1 MKEHEF
7 ISPPAETGGENQ
19 KKENHLWF
27 KQKNEH
33 HTMSEEDRKG
43 EIMKKFKKI
52 FAALAASALVASMSF
67 TSMAASIT
75 INSTA
80 AEGTTDNTSYT
91 YYQILKADIL
101 YDADNNIQSVS
112 YYVESEELADQ
123 IRKTGLFTVTKS
135 ADGSRWIVEAT
146 GTSISAADI
155 IKKFDDDKILNKAI
169 ATGTF
174 NQAKVTE
181 GETSTVKAVADELSD
196 GYYLIK
202 SSLGTVL
209 AVQTTGEKGVTIN
222 EKNDYPSLEKTEDK
236 ETASYGEIITY
247 AVNVNIPAYAAK
259 EEIKVVDI
267 MSEGLT
273 PFDGEDA
280 DELIDVT
287 AKVGT
292 TELTGENAVTVSQD
306 NNRIEILIPGAAV
319 AANKGQTV
327 TLTYQAVLNNKAV
340 TNIAETNTAHLE
352 YAHYTSIESQVEV
365 KAYDFVL
372 KKVDGADQFIPENAG
387 DAEFTLW
394 DAETGGNQIPVSL
407 KGDGTNTYRVL
418 TGAEKETK
426 IYAGGSVN
434 KHSATI
440 EGLAAGKTYYLQE
453 DKAPKGYNKL
463 TERMALTVEA
473 GEAGVNKA
481 NVQNVAGIQLPST
494 GGMGTVAFAV
504 VGLIV
509 MAGAAITLIIKK
521 RA

>member
-1 MKEHEF
+1 
-7 ISPPAETGGENQ
+7 
-19 KKENHLWF
+19 
-27 KQKNEH
+27 
-33 HTMSEEDRKG
+33 
-43 EIMKKFKKI
+43 MKKFKKI

-80 AEGTTDNTSYT
+80 AEGTIDKTKYT
-91 YYQILKADIL
+91 YYKILNADIL
-101 YDADNNIQSVS
+101 YDADDNIQSVS
-112 YYVESEELADQ
+112 YYVETEAFAKLILA
-123 IRKTGLFTVTKS
+123 TNLFKVTKS
-135 ADGSRWIVEAT
+135 ADGSRWIVEAKDANT
-146 GTSISAADI
+146 ITSDEIITAFNTESILESA
-155 IKKFDDDKILNKAI
+155 L

-174 NQAKVTE
+174 EQETKTV
-181 GETSTVKAVADELSD
+181 GETSTVQAVADELSD

-247 AVNVNIPAYAAK
+247 TVNVNIPAFAAK

-352 YAHYTSIESQVEV
+352 YAHYTSIESQVKV

-372 KKVDGADQFIPENAG
+372 TKVDGADQFIPKTAG

-394 DAETGGNQIPVSL
+394 DAETGGNQILVSL

-434 KHSATI
+434 KHSAII

-481 NVQNVAGIQLPST
+481 NVQNLAGIQLPST

-509 MAGAAITLIIKK
+509 MAGAAVTLIIKK

>member
-1 MKEHEF
+1 MNLSLLWQRPEER
-7 ISPPAETGGENQ
+7 I
-19 KKENHLWF
+19 KKNHLWF
-27 KQKNEH
+27 KQKNEQQ

-67 TSMAASIT
+67 TSMAAASIT
-75 INSTA
+75 INSKA
-80 AEGTTDNTSYT
+80 VPGTTDNTSYT
-91 YYQILKADIL
+91 YYKILNADIL
-101 YDADNNIQSVS
+101 YDADDNIQSVS
-112 YYVESEELADQ
+112 YYVETEAFAKLIIA
-123 IRKTGLFTVTKS
+123 TNLFNVTKS
-135 ADGSRWIVEAT
+135 ADGSRWIVEAKDANT
-146 GTSISAADI
+146 ITSDEI
-155 IKKFDDDKILNKAI
+155 ITAFNTESILDNAL

-174 NQAKVTE
+174 KQETKTV
-181 GETSTVKAVADELSD
+181 GETSTVQAVADELSD

-209 AVQTTGEKGVTIN
+209 AVQTTGEKGVTIY

-236 ETASYGEIITY
+236 VTASYGEIITY
-247 AVNVNIPAYAAK
+247 TVDVTIPEHAAK
-259 EEIKVVDI
+259 EDITVVDI

-306 NNRIEILIPGAAV
+306 KNRIEILIPKAAV

-340 TNIAETNTAHLE
+340 TNVAETNTAHLE

-372 KKVDGADQFIPENAG
+372 TKVDGDNQFIPVTAG

-394 DAETGGNQIPVSL
+394 DASGKQIPVSL
-407 KGDGTNTYRVL
+407 KDNATNTYRVL
-418 TGAEKETK
+418 TGTETPTK
-426 IYAGGSVN
+426 IYAGGTEN
-434 KHSATI
+434 RHSATI
-440 EGLAAGKTYYLQE
+440 EGLAAGTYYLQE
-453 DKAPKGYNKL
+453 DKAPTGYNKL
-463 TERMALTVEA
+463 TERKEIKVEA
-473 GEAGVNKA
+473 GETGVNKT
-481 NVQNVAGIQLPST
+481 NVQNKAGIQLPST

>member
-1 MKEHEF
+1 
-7 ISPPAETGGENQ
+7 
-19 KKENHLWF
+19 
-27 KQKNEH
+27 
-33 HTMSEEDRKG
+33 
-43 EIMKKFKKI
+43 MKKFKKI

-80 AEGTTDNTSYT
+80 AEGTIDKTKYT
-91 YYQILKADIL
+91 YYKILNADIL
-101 YDADNNIQSVS
+101 YDADDNIQSVS
-112 YYVESEELADQ
+112 YYVETEAFAKLILAT
-123 IRKTGLFTVTKS
+123 KLFKVTKS
-135 ADGSRWIVEAT
+135 ADGSRWIVEAKDANT
-146 GTSISAADI
+146 ITSDEIITAFNTESILESA
-155 IKKFDDDKILNKAI
+155 L

-174 NQAKVTE
+174 EQETKTV
-181 GETSTVKAVADELSD
+181 GETSTVQAVADELSD

-247 AVNVNIPAYAAK
+247 TVNVNIPAFAAK

-352 YAHYTSIESQVEV
+352 YAHYTSIESQVKV

-372 KKVDGADQFIPENAG
+372 TKVDGADQFIPETAG

-394 DAETGGNQIPVSL
+394 DAETGGNQILVSL

-481 NVQNVAGIQLPST
+481 NVQNLAGIQLPST

-509 MAGAAITLIIKK
+509 MAGAAVTLIIKK

>member
-1 MKEHEF
+1 M
-7 ISPPAETGGENQ
+7 
-19 KKENHLWF
+19 
-27 KQKNEH
+27 
-33 HTMSEEDRKG
+33 
-43 EIMKKFKKI
+43 
-52 FAALAASALVASMSF
+52 
-67 TSMAASIT
+67 
-75 INSTA
+75 
-80 AEGTTDNTSYT
+80 
-91 YYQILKADIL
+91 
-101 YDADNNIQSVS
+101 
-112 YYVESEELADQ
+112 
-123 IRKTGLFTVTKS
+123 
-135 ADGSRWIVEAT
+135 
-146 GTSISAADI
+146 
-155 IKKFDDDKILNKAI
+155 
-169 ATGTF
+169 
-174 NQAKVTE
+174 
-181 GETSTVKAVADELSD
+181 KAVADELSD

-267 MSEGLT
+267 MSKGLT

-352 YAHYTSIESQVEV
+352 YAHYTSIESQVKV

-372 KKVDGADQFIPENAG
+372 TKVDGADQFIPENAG

-509 MAGAAITLIIKK
+509 MAGAAVTLIIKK

>member
-1 MKEHEF
+1 
-7 ISPPAETGGENQ
+7 
-19 KKENHLWF
+19 
-27 KQKNEH
+27 
-33 HTMSEEDRKG
+33 
-43 EIMKKFKKI
+43 MKKFKKI

-80 AEGTTDNTSYT
+80 AEGTIDKTKYT
-91 YYQILKADIL
+91 YYKILNADIL
-101 YDADNNIQSVS
+101 YDADDNIQSVS
-112 YYVESEELADQ
+112 YYVESEELANL
-123 IRKTGLFTVTKS
+123 IRNTGLFTVTKS

-146 GTSISAADI
+146 DTSIAAADI

-222 EKNDYPSLEKTEDK
+222 EKNTYPTLVKSEDK
-236 ETASYGEIITY
+236 TTASYGEKITY
-247 AVNVNIPAYAAK
+247 TVDVTIPEHAA
-259 EEIKVVDI
+259 EVDIKVVDT
-267 MSEGLT
+267 MSKGLT
-273 PFDGEDA
+273 PFDGKD
-280 DELIDVT
+280 DDKLIDVT

-352 YAHYTSIESQVEV
+352 YAHYTSIESQPVEV

-372 KKVDGADQFIPENAG
+372 TKVDGADQFIPENAG

>member
-1 MKEHEF
+1 
-7 ISPPAETGGENQ
+7 
-19 KKENHLWF
+19 
-27 KQKNEH
+27 
-33 HTMSEEDRKG
+33 
-43 EIMKKFKKI
+43 MKKFKKI

-75 INSTA
+75 INSKA

-91 YYQILKADIL
+91 YYKILNADIL
-101 YDADNNIQSVS
+101 YDADDNIQSVS
-112 YYVESEELADQ
+112 YYVETEAFANLIIAT
-123 IRKTGLFTVTKS
+123 KLFNVTKS
-135 ADGSRWIVEAT
+135 ADGSRWIVEAKNANSI
-146 GTSISAADI
+146 TSDEI
-155 IKKFDDDKILNKAI
+155 ITAFNTESILNNAL

-174 NQAKVTE
+174 KQETKTV

-236 ETASYGEIITY
+236 TTASYGEIITY
-247 AVNVNIPAYAAK
+247 TVDVNIPAYAAK
-259 EEIKVVDI
+259 KDIKVVDI

-287 AKVGT
+287 AKVGD

-306 NNRIEILIPGAAV
+306 GNRIEILIPEAAV
-319 AANKGQTV
+319 AANKGQIV

-372 KKVDGADQFIPENAG
+372 TKVDGADQFIPETAG

-394 DAETGGNQIPVSL
+394 DAETGGNQILVSL
-407 KGDGTNTYRVL
+407 KDDGTNTYRVL
-418 TGAEKETK
+418 TGAETETK
-426 IYAGGSVN
+426 IYAGGSAN

-509 MAGAAITLIIKK
+509 MAGAAVTLIIKK